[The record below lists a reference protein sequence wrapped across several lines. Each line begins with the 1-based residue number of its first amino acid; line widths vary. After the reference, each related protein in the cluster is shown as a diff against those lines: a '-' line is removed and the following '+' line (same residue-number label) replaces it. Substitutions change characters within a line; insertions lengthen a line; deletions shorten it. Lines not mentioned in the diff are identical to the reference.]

1 MIILVG
7 GEKGGTGKSTTAFNM
22 VAYLG
27 MKNKDVLL
35 VDADP
40 QLSSSKA
47 IARRNKNYI
56 NLFKIQGVQLSGD
69 IYDGLSQLKSK
80 YDFIVV
86 DTGGRDSVELR
97 SGLLIADIF
106 ITTIRPSQI
115 DIDTLPDLNNITKK
129 AKAMNRNLKSYA
141 LFTHSP
147 TNPNMDDEK
156 EAKAILDE
164 LPDFQQTTSTLFYRS
179 AYWRT
184 FGNGL
189 SILDYIDKKAV
200 EEINSLG
207 REIYGF

>member
-7 GEKGGTGKSTTAFNM
+7 GEKGGTGKSTTAFNLA
-22 VAYLG
+22 AYLA
-27 MKNKDVLL
+27 MHNKDVLL
-35 VDADP
+35 IDADP

-47 IARRNKNYI
+47 ISRRNKNYPD
-56 NLFKIQGVQLSGD
+56 LFKIQSVQLSGD
-69 IYDGLSQLKSK
+69 IYDGLSQLSNK
-80 YDFIVV
+80 YEYLVV

-97 SGLLIADIF
+97 SGLLITDIF

-129 AKAMNRNLKSYA
+129 AKAMNRSLKSYA

-147 TNPNMDDEK
+147 TNPNMDDAK
-156 EAKAILDE
+156 EAKSILDE
-164 LPDFQQTTSTLFYRS
+164 LPEFIQTKSSLFYRS

-189 SILDYIDKKAV
+189 SILDYIDKKAI
-200 EEINSLG
+200 EEINTLG
-207 REIYGF
+207 EELYDI

>member
-1 MIILVG
+1 MIFLIG
-7 GEKGGTGKSTTAFNM
+7 GEKGGTGKSTTAFNL
-22 VAYLG
+22 ASYLA
-27 MKNKDVLL
+27 MNNKDVLL

-47 IARRNKNYI
+47 ISRRNKNYPD
-56 NLFKIQGVQLSGD
+56 LFKIQGVQLSGD
-69 IYDGLSQLKSK
+69 IYDGLSQLKKK
-80 YDFIVV
+80 YEYIVV

-97 SGLLIADIF
+97 SALLIADIF

-129 AKAMNRNLKSYA
+129 AKAMNRGLKSYA

-156 EAKAILDE
+156 EAKAILEE
-164 LPDFQQTTSTLFYRS
+164 LPEFIQTKSTLYYRS

-189 SILDYIDKKAV
+189 SVLDYIDQKAI
-200 EEINSLG
+200 EEINNLG
-207 REIYGF
+207 KEIYDI